1 MFDSHAQSDDRAQPA
16 DCGSSS
22 LPARAGRGRHSKG
35 KVEYPQE
42 VDGLV
47 LHGALPH
54 GCVFIHAL
62 TGPHDS
68 GQACK
73 LLTTHLLDTLQHER
87 LITFNADDFVLYSAN
102 RPAISLIGHTY
113 IDYEPIEIGLDRVRD
128 DEGHDFLLLHGPEP
142 DLNWE
147 HFSSS
152 IAGIMT
158 AIDTPLSIGCRAV
171 AMTIPHTR
179 PVHVLEHGN
188 TDDISSD
195 EDTEQVHRW
204 PASMSATLEFK
215 IGAAGT
221 PSVGFTAGVPFYA
234 QNGWY
239 PQAGSEL
246 VRRISARSGLALPL
260 GDLEAAH
267 AQAEGDIAA
276 QVAQDENFA
285 HALRLLEEGY
295 DEKIGDDAQLPNV
308 GDVPSADEIGAAAEA
323 FLADLMRDHRPADPP
338 GESSSQ

>member
-1 MFDSHAQSDDRAQPA
+1 MSDSLGQGPDRAQPNHA
-16 DCGSSS
+16 DHSS
-22 LPARAGRGRHSKG
+22 LPRRTRAGRHAKRQ
-35 KVEYPQE
+35 VEYPRE
-42 VDGLV
+42 EEGLIV
-47 LHGALPH
+47 HSPLPH
-54 GCVFIHAL
+54 GCVFVHAL

-87 LITFNADDFVLYSAN
+87 LITFHPDDYVLYSAN
-102 RPAISLIGHTY
+102 RPAISLVGHTY
-113 IDYEPIEIGLDRVRD
+113 VDYEPIEIGIDQVRD

-152 IAGIMT
+152 IAGIMA
-158 AIDTPLSIGCRAV
+158 AIETPLAIGCRAV

-188 TDDISSD
+188 TDDIPSD
-195 EDTEQVHRW
+195 QDAEQAHRW

-215 IGAAGT
+215 IGAAGV

-276 QVAQDENFA
+276 QVAQDENLA

-295 DEKIGDDAQLPNV
+295 DEKLGEENQLHNLGDL
-308 GDVPSADEIGAAAEA
+308 PSADEIGAAAEA
-323 FLADLMRDHRPADPP
+323 FLADLMRHHRHADPP
-338 GESSSQ
+338 GDSSAQ